1 MSINSNRQKKG
12 NMSKD
17 QEKKGNWFMR
27 HKVLTGILVFIVFIV
42 VVSASGGDSAGDSS
56 SNGNSGTQ
64 QEQQNKEVVTAKI
77 GETVQSGDL
86 AFTVNGV
93 KEYQSLGNSFTSK
106 DAQGIFK
113 VVSLKIENVG
123 KETKTI
129 DSSMINLTDSE
140 GRTFE
145 RSVDGQTAKGMAQGQ
160 VDLFLQQVQPGLS
173 VNGEIVF
180 DVPETAEGLMIELRG
195 GLFATPAE
203 VELSE

>member
-1 MSINSNRQKKG
+1 MSD
-12 NMSKD
+12 SK
-17 QEKKGNWFMR
+17 EKKGNWFMR
-27 HKVLTGILVFIVFIV
+27 HKVSTGILVFIVFIV
-42 VVSASGGDSAGDSS
+42 VVSASGGDSSS
-56 SNGNSGTQ
+56 SGSSNSGSK
-64 QEQQNKEVVTAKI
+64 QEQSQKQEKITAKI
-77 GETVQSGDL
+77 GEQVQSGDL

-106 DAQGIFK
+106 DAQGVFK

-129 DSSMINLTDSE
+129 DSSMIKLTDSE

-145 RSVDGQTAKGMAQGQ
+145 RSIDGQTAKGLSQGQ

-180 DVPETAEGLMIELRG
+180 DVPESAEGLVIELRG

-203 VELSE
+203 VELAE

>member
-1 MSINSNRQKKG
+1 
-12 NMSKD
+12 
-17 QEKKGNWFMR
+17 MR
-27 HKVLTGILVFIVFIV
+27 HKILTGILVFIVFIV
-42 VVSASGGDSAGDSS
+42 VVSASGGDSSS
-56 SNGNSGTQ
+56 SGSSSSGSK
-64 QEQQNKEVVTAKI
+64 QEQSQKQEKITAKI
-77 GETVQSGDL
+77 GEQVQSGDL
-86 AFTVNGV
+86 AFIVNGV

-106 DAQGIFK
+106 DAQGVFK

-129 DSSMINLTDSE
+129 DSSMIKLTDSE
-140 GRTFE
+140 GRTYE
-145 RSVDGQTAKGMAQGQ
+145 RSIDGQTAKGMAQGQ

-180 DVPETAEGLMIELRG
+180 DIPETAQGLVIELRG

>member
-1 MSINSNRQKKG
+1 MSD
-12 NMSKD
+12 SK
-17 QEKKGNWFMR
+17 EKKGNWFMR
-27 HKVLTGILVFIVFIV
+27 HRVLTGILVFFVFIV
-42 VVSASGGDSAGDSS
+42 VVSASGGDSSNSGSGDSGS
-56 SNGNSGTQ
+56 K
-64 QEQQNKEVVTAKI
+64 QEQSQNQEKVTAKI
-77 GETVQSGDL
+77 GELVQSGDL

-106 DAQGIFK
+106 DAQGVFK

-129 DSSMINLTDSE
+129 DSSMIKLMDSE
-140 GRTFE
+140 GRTFV
-145 RSVDGQTAKGMAQGQ
+145 RSIDGQTAKGLSQGQ

-180 DVPETAEGLMIELRG
+180 DVPETAEGLVIELRG

-203 VELSE
+203 VKLAE

>member
-1 MSINSNRQKKG
+1 MSD
-12 NMSKD
+12 SK
-17 QEKKGNWFMR
+17 EKKGNWFMR
-27 HKVLTGILVFIVFIV
+27 HKILTGILVFIVLIV
-42 VVSASGGDSAGDSS
+42 VVSASGGDSSNGGSGDSGS
-56 SNGNSGTQ
+56 K
-64 QEQQNKEVVTAKI
+64 QEQSQKQEKITAKI
-77 GETVQSGDL
+77 GEQVQSGDL

-106 DAQGIFK
+106 DAQGVFK

-129 DSSMINLTDSE
+129 DSSMIKLTDSE

-145 RSVDGQTAKGMAQGQ
+145 RSIDGQTAKGLSQGQ

-180 DVPETAEGLMIELRG
+180 DVPESAEGLVIELRG

-203 VELSE
+203 VELAE

>member
-1 MSINSNRQKKG
+1 MSD
-12 NMSKD
+12 SK
-17 QEKKGNWFMR
+17 EKKGNWFMR

-42 VVSASGGDSAGDSS
+42 IVSVSGGDSS
-56 SNGNSGTQ
+56 SNGSNNSGSK
-64 QEQQNKEVVTAKI
+64 QEQSQKQEKITAKI
-77 GETVQSGDL
+77 GEQVQSGDL

-106 DAQGIFK
+106 DAQGVFK

-129 DSSMINLTDSE
+129 DSSMIKLMDSE

-145 RSVDGQTAKGMAQGQ
+145 RSIDGQTAKGLAQGQ

-180 DVPETAEGLMIELRG
+180 DIPENAEGLVIELRG